1 MTMTRETKVGVVVCL
16 SFLCLVGIV
25 LGCKLRGDAT
35 EDEEQVVLDE
45 PIPEPTPVASAPAPT
60 VRIPTQAPQNGPP
73 VIPAS
78 AVQDSSPLPPP
89 PQSNSAEQA
98 NQSRETNQNHGL
110 PLPPPPSEPPAQ
122 PAVAP
127 VAPII
132 AEQDT
137 ETLDNTKSPGLGLL
151 SVFWSAQEGL
161 NLLGSSTT
169 KPMAEKADSVVEIVP
184 MPSDVPPPVVASP
197 SASSPGPASVLPPPP
212 PSPLAKQEV
221 RGANPDEM
229 VKAPLSNSGEQISG
243 GTTSKP
249 EEIKLSTPAPPAATP
264 APPNVDL
271 LQPALAR
278 QGTAGATTPGTGSSQ
293 SIVPVSASDNPRPIG
308 AMPTATTPP
317 IAVPTPGGGLSARSS
332 ASAAPQVESYDE
344 EVYRTRAGDTFAKI
358 SQSHFN
364 TDKYDKAL
372 ERFNVEHPQAS
383 DALRQDPSRLEAN
396 QLIFIPPAYILEK
409 RYGATLIPGYKPQAE
424 PSAVVAPRTANAA
437 PRTDGN
443 WNTAQGFKLYQVKPD
458 GESMWDI
465 ARSTLNNPSRWNEIA
480 KLNPSLRP
488 EYRIP
493 GKTQIKLPADARV
506 ETASAPQQTSR

>member
-16 SFLCLVGIV
+16 SFLCLVGVV

-35 EDEEQVVLDE
+35 EEEEQVVLDGS
-45 PIPEPTPVASAPAPT
+45 IPDPTPVDSASSRT
-60 VRIPTQAPQNGPP
+60 VRIPTQAPPGGPP

-78 AVQDSSPLPPP
+78 AVQNSSPLPPP
-89 PQSNSAEQA
+89 PQAKSSEQF
-98 NQSRETNQNHGL
+98 NTIGETNQNHGL
-110 PLPPPPSEPPAQ
+110 PLPPPPVEVQ
-122 PAVAP
+122 PSV
-127 VAPII
+127 VSTGQVIL
-132 AEQDT
+132 EQET
-137 ETLDNTKSPGLGLL
+137 EEADNTKSPGLGLL

-161 NLLGSSTT
+161 NLVGSMRS
-169 KPMAEKADSVVEIVP
+169 KPAAEKVDSVVEVAP
-184 MPSDVPPPVVASP
+184 MPGDVPPPVAASP
-197 SASSPGPASVLPPPP
+197 SASAPGPASVLPLPP
-212 PSPLAKQEV
+212 PSPLAKPEV
-221 RGANPDEM
+221 RGANPEEM
-229 VKAPLSNSGEQISG
+229 VKAPLTNSGDQTAG

-249 EEIKLSTPAPPAATP
+249 EEIKLSTPAPPSATP

-278 QGTAGATTPGTGSSQ
+278 QGKAGETTPGTGSSQ

-332 ASAAPQVESYDE
+332 APAAPQVESYDE

-409 RYGATLIPGYKPQAE
+409 RYGASLIPGYKPQAE
-424 PSAVVAPRTANAA
+424 SSASVAPRTANAA

>member
-25 LGCKLRGDAT
+25 LGCKLRGDVT

-45 PIPEPTPVASAPAPT
+45 PIPEPTPVASAPPPT
-60 VRIPTQAPQNGPP
+60 VHIPTQVPT

-78 AVQDSSPLPPP
+78 AVQNSSPLPPP
-89 PQSNSAEQA
+89 PQSNSAEQV
-98 NQSRETNQNHGL
+98 NQSSETNQNRGL
-110 PLPPPPSEPPAQ
+110 PLPPPPAETLPSVASP
-122 PAVAP
+122 AP
-127 VAPII
+127 VIV
-132 AEQDT
+132 EQET
-137 ETLDNTKSPGLGLL
+137 EILDNTKSPGLGLL
-151 SVFWSAQEGL
+151 SVLWSAQEGL
-161 NLLGSSTT
+161 NLLVSSTT
-169 KPMAEKADSVVEIVP
+169 KPMAEKADLVVEIVP
-184 MPSDVPPPVVASP
+184 MPGDMPPVAASP

-212 PSPLAKQEV
+212 PSPLAKPEV
-221 RGANPDEM
+221 RGANPEDGQKSPLTTGGDP
-229 VKAPLSNSGEQISG
+229 VAGAPPARA
-243 GTTSKP
+243 K
-249 EEIKLSTPAPPAATP
+249 EIKLSTSPPPSAATP
-264 APPNVDL
+264 TAPNVDL
-271 LQPALAR
+271 LQPAPAR
-278 QGTAGATTPGTGSSQ
+278 RETAGAAPNPAAAPSPSQ
-293 SIVPVSASDNPRPIG
+293 PIVPVSATDNPRPIG

-332 ASAAPQVESYDE
+332 APSAPQVESYDE

-409 RYGATLIPGYKPQAE
+409 RYGATLIPGYKPQADS
-424 PSAVVAPRTANAA
+424 SAAVAPRTANAA

-443 WNTAQGFKLYQVKPD
+443 WNATQGFKLYQVKPD

-465 ARSTLNNPSRWNEIA
+465 ARSTLNNPIRWNEIA
-480 KLNPSLRP
+480 KLNPNLRP

-506 ETASAPQQTSR
+506 ETASAPSQTSR